1 MASESHY
8 GLSLVLGGGEV
19 TAQELAKLYALLAN
33 RGELRPL
40 RMQLNETE
48 STPVRLLSEE
58 ASFITLDMLRQHR
71 RPGDTLA
78 QRSSSLPV
86 YWKTGTSWLS
96 RRLERRDFRPLRAGG
111 VGRQLRRARQQCVG
125 RRRGG
130 RAAVLQYHRQRQRQL
145 PRPAGTEAP
154 VPQRLRRV
162 DICLA
167 SGDLPTPWCQQK
179 GKTWFIPGKSPI
191 KVDSVYR
198 PVVLDIHSGEVVCPP
213 YDAAQT
219 RTEILSSG
227 LPIWPTYSPRPG
239 CRSGAAG
246 QPLQGQRCRRRRQR
260 AAHHFAAEKYHL
272 YPAPV
277 AAGRDK
283 IAFNAVTDADSKTV
297 YWFVDDIYLGSSASK
312 SRSTGGRSTTGATAF
327 GQWTIAAAP
336 IRVW

>member
-1 MASESHY
+1 MSPRSCASRPFISFASDRRGNMASESHY

-86 YWKTGTSWLS
+86 YWKTGTSRLS
-96 RRLERRDFRPLRAGG
+96 RRTERRDFRPLRAGG

-145 PRPAGTEAP
+145 PGLREPKHPFPNGCGGWTFASPAAICRRRGASRRARHGLFPASRRSRSTAFTARWCWIFTAVRSSARRMTRRRPAP
-154 VPQRLRRV
+154 
-162 DICLA
+162 
-167 SGDLPTPWCQQK
+167 
-179 GKTWFIPGKSPI
+179 KS
-191 KVDSVYR
+191 
-198 PVVLDIHSGEVVCPP
+198 
-213 YDAAQT
+213 
-219 RTEILSSG
+219 LSSG
-227 LPIWPTYSPRPG
+227 LPIWPTYLP
-239 CRSGAAG
+239 CRAAEAGAAG
-246 QPLQGQRCRRRRQR
+246 QPLQGQRRRRRRQR
-260 AAHHFAAEKYHL
+260 AAHHFATEKYHL
-272 YPAPV
+272 YPAPI
-277 AAGRDK
+277 AAG
-283 IAFNAVTDADSKTV
+283 A
-297 YWFVDDIYLGSSASK
+297 G
-312 SRSTGGRSTTGATAF
+312 
-327 GQWTIAAAP
+327 
-336 IRVW
+336 

>member
-86 YWKTGTSWLS
+86 YWKTGTSGLS
-96 RRLERRDFRPLRAGG
+96 RRTERRDFRPLRAGG

-145 PRPAGTEAP
+145 PGPAGTEAP

-179 GKTWFIPGKSPI
+179 GKTGLFPASRRSRSTAFTARWCWIFTAVRSSARRMTRRRPAPKS
-191 KVDSVYR
+191 
-198 PVVLDIHSGEVVCPP
+198 
-213 YDAAQT
+213 
-219 RTEILSSG
+219 LSSG
-227 LPIWPTYSPRPG
+227 LPIWPTYLPVPG
-239 CRSGAAG
+239 CRSRRRRSTAAG
-246 QPLQGQRCRRRRQR
+246 QRRRRRRQR
-260 AAHHFAAEKYHL
+260 AAHHFATEKYHL
-272 YPAPV
+272 YPAPI
-277 AAGRDK
+277 AAG
-283 IAFNAVTDADSKTV
+283 A
-297 YWFVDDIYLGSSASK
+297 G
-312 SRSTGGRSTTGATAF
+312 
-327 GQWTIAAAP
+327 
-336 IRVW
+336 

>member
-1 MASESHY
+1 MTILKDVPSSFGAYAPENFDRRF
-8 GLSLVLGGGEV
+8 LGPV
-19 TAQELAKLYALLAN
+19 TATDALNFSRNIPAVYVASQ
-33 RGELRPL
+33 LRQPTFFISFAPDRRRQYGQRKPL
-40 RMQLNETE
+40 RA
-48 STPVRLLSEE
+48 VAGAGRRRGDGAGIGE
-58 ASFITLDMLRQHR
+58 AVCAAGEPR
-71 RPGDTLA
+71 RAAAASYAAERGRIDAGAAAERGGQFHHAGYAAPAPAAGRYAGAAFFFAAGVLEDRHFL
-78 QRSSSLPV
+78 
-86 YWKTGTSWLS
+86 GLS

-130 RAAVLQYHRQRQRQL
+130 RAAVLQHHRQRQCQL

-219 RTEILSSG
+219 RTEIFEFWPSDLANVFAQAG
-227 LPIWPTYSPRPG
+227 LP
-239 CRSGAAG
+239 AE
-246 QPLQGQRCRRRRQR
+246 RRRSTAARTTASPSAATRR
-260 AAHHFAAEKYHL
+260 ASL
-272 YPAPV
+272 
-277 AAGRDK
+277 R
-283 IAFNAVTDADSKTV
+283 
-297 YWFVDDIYLGSSASK
+297 
-312 SRSTGGRSTTGATAF
+312 R
-327 GQWTIAAAP
+327 
-336 IRVW
+336 